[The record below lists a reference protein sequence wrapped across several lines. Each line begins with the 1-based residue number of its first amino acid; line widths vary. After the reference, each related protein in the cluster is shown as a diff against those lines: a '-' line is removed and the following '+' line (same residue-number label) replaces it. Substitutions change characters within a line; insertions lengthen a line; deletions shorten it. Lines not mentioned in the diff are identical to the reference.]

1 MIVDVTMPDLSANES
16 NVTVVRWLVEV
27 GQGVQRGRPL
37 LEVQTDKA
45 TVEVESFVTGVLRE
59 VLVGPEGQAEVGQV
73 IARVEKDEAVGKRE
87 AL

>member
-1 MIVDVTMPDLSANES
+1 MPDLSANES